1 MAPIHICLR
10 AAVELPRNQAGYII
24 SGPEYQSLYEY
35 HTGLEKALLG
45 VNHVI
50 IDGCPSDADILQHW
64 NTLVGYDRK
73 ITLEGR
79 TFLIHRF
86 PYWFCG
92 ETILHFMRGGEVSGV
107 HYTAPY
113 GTRPSAPNGMFS
125 ESGKLWSYETTYCDD
140 FPSGTEKVLVAE
152 RIEEVAQ

>member
-10 AAVELPRNQAGYII
+10 AAVELPKNQAGYII
-24 SGPEYQSLYEY
+24 RGPAFQALCEY
-35 HTGLEKALLG
+35 HTGLEKVLRG

-50 IDGCPSDADILQHW
+50 IDGHPSDADILQHW
-64 NTLVGYDRK
+64 NHVAGYDRK

-92 ETILHFMRGGEVSGV
+92 ETILHFMRGREVSGV

-113 GTRPSAPNGMFS
+113 GTRPSEPNGMFS
-125 ESGKLWSYETTYCDD
+125 ESGKLWSYETTYCDGR
-140 FPSGTEKVLVAE
+140 PSGTEKVLVAE
-152 RIEEVAQ
+152 RVEEVA